1 MGRYILAVDQSTQ
14 GTKGLL
20 FDQDGKMLA
29 RADRQHEQIIND
41 SGWVE
46 HDLEEILRNTILV
59 CKEVIEKAGI
69 DSGDIEAMGISNQR
83 ETSAAWDKETGK
95 PVCNAIVWQCARAQ
109 QLCDA
114 HKSEAEQIRLKTGL
128 TLSPYF
134 PASKFAWIM
143 EHVSEA
149 RKLAGS
155 GRLALGTIDS
165 WLIYSLSHEKCFKTD
180 YSNASRTQLFHIGKL
195 CWDKEICESFRIPM
209 QALPEVCMSDS
220 CFGTTDLCGILQKK
234 IPIMGVLGDSHGAL
248 FGQNCRKKGEL
259 KATYGTGSSVMMN
272 LGEKM
277 VIGSPGVVTSLAW
290 GRKNKIEYVLEG
302 NLNYTGAS
310 IRWLK
315 DISLI
320 DSEKETS
327 RMAQQANPEDRTYFV
342 PAFTGLGAPYWDA
355 EATGILTGIT
365 RTTGK
370 NEIVKAC
377 LDSIAYQI
385 TDLIHLMR
393 QESGSKIREV
403 KVDGGPTANAYLMQ
417 FQSDMAQAA
426 VRIPELEEL
435 SGMGGAYLAGI
446 TAGIYDEEKIFEH
459 ISYSSFHPKMEMDKM
474 DRLWKGWQQA
484 VTQVLAHGGT

>member
-1 MGRYILAVDQSTQ
+1 MCRYIVAVDQSTQ

-20 FDQDGKMLA
+20 FDQDGRMLA
-29 RADRQHEQIIND
+29 RADRQHKQIIND

-59 CKEVIEKAGI
+59 CKDVIEKAGI
-69 DSGDIEAMGISNQR
+69 DSRAIEAMGISNQR

-95 PVCNAIVWQCARAQ
+95 PVCNAIVWQCARARQ
-109 QLCDA
+109 ICDA
-114 HKSEAEQIRLKTGL
+114 HKKEAEEIRLKTGL

-143 EHVSEA
+143 RYVPEA
-149 RKLAGS
+149 GELADQE
-155 GRLALGTIDS
+155 RLALGTVDS
-165 WLIYSLSHEKCFKTD
+165 WLIYRLSHEKNFKTD

-195 CWDKEICESFRIPM
+195 CWDEEICKSFGVPV

-220 CFGTTDLCGILQKK
+220 CFGTTDLGGILPKR

-272 LGEKM
+272 LGDEM

-290 GRKNKIEYVLEG
+290 GRKQKIEYVLEG

-320 DSEKETS
+320 SSEKETS
-327 RMAQQANPEDRTYFV
+327 WMAQQAYPKDRTYFV

-355 EATGILTGIT
+355 KATGLLTGIT

-370 NEIVKAC
+370 NE
-377 LDSIAYQI
+377 
-385 TDLIHLMR
+385 
-393 QESGSKIREV
+393 
-403 KVDGGPTANAYLMQ
+403 
-417 FQSDMAQAA
+417 
-426 VRIPELEEL
+426 
-435 SGMGGAYLAGI
+435 
-446 TAGIYDEEKIFEH
+446 
-459 ISYSSFHPKMEMDKM
+459 
-474 DRLWKGWQQA
+474 
-484 VTQVLAHGGT
+484 